1 MSIDCV
7 LLCVSQR
14 RDDWC
19 CDGDG
24 LVGTRGV
31 VGPER
36 RALLNRQGARGLQAA
51 ELVLAAPGAT
61 TSWMASAVLTGD
73 DAAGHGPRV
82 FIQAYIYPKY
92 LDTIHTPSTCNWSTP
107 KYLYSKC
114 P

>member
-1 MSIDCV
+1 MYAMPATFRNRTSASNHTPNV
-7 LLCVSQR
+7 QGRVVVNVYRLCAAVRQR

-51 ELVLAAPGAT
+51 ELVPAASGAT
-61 TSWMASAVLTGD
+61 TS
-73 DAAGHGPRV
+73 
-82 FIQAYIYPKY
+82 
-92 LDTIHTPSTCNWSTP
+92 
-107 KYLYSKC
+107 
-114 P
+114 